1 MKHWDTSCVDW
12 ERRIVAGESLIPFG
26 PLFPDQAEEALDI
39 FKSLFM
45 VDLPM
50 VLDQASGE
58 LRHPTFGEACDEWV
72 FDFVGAIFGAYDPNT
87 GERLITEFFLL
98 ISKKNG
104 KSTIA
109 AAIMLTALIL
119 NWRHYGELLILA
131 PTIEIANNSFG
142 PAAAMVRADPK
153 LTDLLHVQDNFRQI
167 THRITHAVLKVVAAD
182 TDTVGGKKA
191 GFVLVDELWIF
202 GKRPKSEAMLQEATG
217 GLSSR
222 PEGFTIYL
230 TTQSD
235 EPPAGVFE
243 DRLRRFRAVRDGTIK
258 DKRKLP
264 LIYEFPSAL
273 LDAEAYLDP
282 DNFYITNPHLGR
294 AVPQAWIAE
303 KLAEAIE
310 KGGDALRIFLAKHLN
325 VQIGQNLRG
334 DRWPGAEHWEAAVDK
349 GLADLPHWQ
358 ALDRLLRRSEVAV
371 VGIDGGGLDDLFGLT
386 VLGREPA
393 EIEVEIEV
401 DIEVDGVMTTAFVT
415 RPMKRWLS
423 WSHAWCHRGVLKRR
437 PAIATILED
446 IAKAGELTIL
456 DQPLGDVAS
465 IIDRIE
471 RIKNMNLL
479 GGVAVDA
486 SGLGEME
493 DALDEIGVT
502 QESGLLVA
510 APQGGWMM
518 SSIKGAERRLAS
530 GLLKHAGGPLMR
542 WCVPNL
548 KIEPTATGIRATKQT
563 AGDAKID
570 PAMAMF
576 NAVTLMSRNPVAHRV
591 AKPQLLFI

>member
-1 MKHWDTSCVDW
+1 MKHWDTSCTDW
-12 ERRIVAGESLIPFG
+12 ERRIVAGETLIPFD
-26 PLFPDQAEEALDI
+26 PLFPDQAEEAVDI

-50 VLDQASGE
+50 VVDHESGD
-58 LRHPTFGEACDEWV
+58 LRHPTFGEACDQWV
-72 FDFVGAIFGAYDPNT
+72 FDFVAAIFGAYDPET
-87 GERLITEFFLL
+87 GKRLITEFFLL

-142 PAAAMVRADPK
+142 PAAAMVRADEK
-153 LTDLLHVQDNFRQI
+153 LMALLHVQDNFRQI
-167 THRITHAVLKVVAAD
+167 THRETHAVLKVVAAD

-202 GKRPKSEAMLQEATG
+202 GKRPRSEAMLQEATG

-222 PEGFTIYL
+222 PEGFVIYL

-243 DRLRRFRAVRDGTIK
+243 DRLRRFRAIRDGVVK
-258 DKRKLP
+258 DRHKLAV
-264 LIYEFPSAL
+264 IYEFPKAMVE
-273 LDAEAYLDP
+273 AEAYLEP
-282 DNFYITNPHLGR
+282 ENFHITNPHLDR
-294 AVPQAWIAE
+294 SVTREWIEQA
-303 KLAEAIE
+303 LA
-310 KGGDALRIFLAKHLN
+310 DALQKDDGAKRIFLAKHLN

-334 DRWPGAEHWEAAVDK
+334 DRWPGAEHWEGAEDPE
-349 GLADLPHWQ
+349 LSSLPHWPS
-358 ALDRLLRRSEVAV
+358 LERLLARSEVITIGV
-371 VGIDGGGLDDLFGLT
+371 DGGGLDDLFGFC
-386 VLGREPA
+386 VLGREPG
-393 EIEVEIEV
+393 EVEVEVEIEQGRW
-401 DIEVDGVMTTAFVT
+401 ET
-415 RPMKRWLS
+415 RRMKRWLA
-423 WSHAWCHRGVLKRR
+423 WSHAWCHRGVLSRR
-437 PAIATILED
+437 PQIATILHGLERD
-446 IAKAGELTIL
+446 KELTIL
-456 DQPLGDVAS
+456 DSPLGDVAA
-465 IIDRIE
+465 ITGHIE
-471 RIKNMNLL
+471 RIKDMGLL

-493 DALDEIGVT
+493 DALVDIGVT
-502 QESGLLVA
+502 QEAGLLVA

-530 GLLKHAGGPLMR
+530 GLLKHSGGPLMR

-548 KIEPTATGIRATKQT
+548 KIEPTATGIRATKQS

-576 NAVTLMSRNPVAHRV
+576 NAVTLMARNPEAQGAGLNDYIKRLTG
-591 AKPQLLFI
+591 AA